1 MMQKLR
7 QPSGAEFDRE
17 YLRGQIE
24 GHRELR
30 QIQERYLASNPQNRE
45 HMNVAKL
52 ARGQI
57 QEHIALLDGIQKM
70 G

>member
-1 MMQKLR
+1 M
-7 QPSGAEFDRE
+7 
-17 YLRGQIE
+17 GQIE
-24 GHRELR
+24 GHRELL

-52 ARGQI
+52 ARGMI
-57 QEHIALLDGIQKM
+57 KEHIALLDDIQKKM